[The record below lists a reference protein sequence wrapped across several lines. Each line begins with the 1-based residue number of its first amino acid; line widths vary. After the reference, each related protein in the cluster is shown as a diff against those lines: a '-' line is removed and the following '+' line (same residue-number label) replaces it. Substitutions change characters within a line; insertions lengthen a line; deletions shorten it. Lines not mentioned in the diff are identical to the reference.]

1 MPTKRVLL
9 IIVVVSVVVLAVS
22 AGPQTAG
29 IARAAPPEPSLG
41 SSGAT
46 IPYSGRL
53 TDQAGR
59 QVADGLY
66 AFTFTAYNAETG
78 GQPLWSEV
86 QTGVLVKEG
95 GFATALGKVQPIP
108 AGLSSARSLWL
119 AISVRGPGETG
130 FTALTPR
137 QRVSVASTAQAG
149 EAVSAACPHD
159 HVGEQWWGN
168 VPWSGAALRV
178 NNSANGPSIWGW
190 NSGGGNGLRGDGW
203 GGGIGVYGEGEN
215 SPGIVGRSANGYGVE
230 GVTNTGTG
238 GVWAHSTNG
247 YGLFAHS
254 DNNHSIYVDGAG
266 LHGVYVESA
275 GWDGVAVWSAA
286 AAGMYVHSA
295 TNDGILVDTAGWDG
309 VHVVGPVGGSYYG
322 SGKKG
327 DEDFAVLNTG
337 EVRSKVGFAAP
348 THGFAENMAIEGP
361 QAGYEPGDVLVAS
374 STGKGAVA
382 LSSVA
387 YSRAVIGVYATSPA
401 YVGGQP
407 VPKDQPAGGVPV
419 TILGTVLCKVSAENG
434 PIRPGDLLVTSST
447 PGHAMRADAPPP
459 GTVLG
464 KALESLDSGTGL
476 ILVLVTLQ

>member
-9 IIVVVSVVVLAVS
+9 IIVVVSVVVLVVG
-22 AGPQTAG
+22 AGSQTAG
-29 IARAAPPEPSLG
+29 IVRAAPPEPSPG

-86 QTGVLVKEG
+86 QTGVQVTQG
-95 GFATALGKVQPIP
+95 GFATALGRAQPIP

-119 AISVRGPGETG
+119 VISVRGPGETA
-130 FTALTPR
+130 FTTLSPR
-137 QRVSVASTAQAG
+137 QGVSVASAAAPAG
-149 EAVSAACPHD
+149 AAVSAACPHN
-159 HVGEQWWGN
+159 HLGEIWNGN
-168 VPWSGAALRV
+168 YSWSSAAFRV
-178 NNSANGPSIWGW
+178 NNSASGPSIWGW
-190 NSGGGNGLRGDGW
+190 NSGGGNGLRGDSW

-215 SPGIVGRSANGYGVE
+215 GPGIAGRSQAGNGLE
-230 GVTNTGTG
+230 GS
-238 GVWAHSTNG
+238 STNG

-286 AAGMYVHSA
+286 TAGMYVHSA
-295 TNDGILVDTAGWDG
+295 GADGILVDTANWDG
-309 VHVVGPVGGSYYG
+309 VHVVGPVGGAYYG

-348 THGFAENMAIEGP
+348 THGFAENMAVEGAL
-361 QAGYEPGDVLVAS
+361 AGYEPGDVLVAAT
-374 STGKGAVA
+374 TGKGAVA

-387 YSRAVIGVYATSPA
+387 YSPAVIGVYAASPA
-401 YVGGQP
+401 VVGGQA
-407 VPKDQPAGGVPV
+407 VVTGQQAGGVPV
-419 TILGTVLCKVSAENG
+419 TILGMVLCKVSAENG
-434 PIRPGDLLVTSST
+434 PISPGDLLVTSAT
-447 PGHAMRADAPPP
+447 PGHAMRADQAPQ

-464 KALESLDSGTGL
+464 KALEALASGTGV